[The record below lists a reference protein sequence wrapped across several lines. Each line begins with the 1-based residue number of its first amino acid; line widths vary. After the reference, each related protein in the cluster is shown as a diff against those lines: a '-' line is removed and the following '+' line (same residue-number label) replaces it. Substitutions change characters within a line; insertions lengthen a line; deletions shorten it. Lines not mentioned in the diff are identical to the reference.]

1 MFNSKFIFSDISS
14 RYILESATPLDQ
26 FEIRDYI
33 MIDAPILGNAHL
45 SLTNMGLYLG
55 IAFAILVILLGSIN
69 KLPKFIYRSWVLTK
83 ECLYD
88 TIFSVVTSQ
97 INKYNGQIY
106 FPFIFALFLFILVNN
121 LIGLIP
127 YSFSATSHFLLAFS
141 WSFAIV
147 IGTVILGV
155 TIHNIKFLGLFV
167 PQGCPLALVP
177 SLVIIET
184 LSFIARNIS
193 LGLRLAANML
203 AGHMLLFILSGF
215 TFKIFKAGLI
225 GIIGFLPLL
234 FIIAFSFLEFAIAFI
249 QAQVFVVLSSGYIK
263 DGLDLH

>member
-1 MFNSKFIFSDISS
+1 MYNYNVSNFSNNYLFETS
-14 RYILESATPLDQ
+14 TPLDQ

-45 SLTNMGLYLG
+45 SLNNMGLYLI
-55 IAFAILVILLGSIN
+55 IAFLIIVINFGIIN
-69 KLPKFIYRSWVLTK
+69 KLPKFINRSWVLTK
-83 ECLYD
+83 ECIYD
-88 TIFSVVTSQ
+88 TIFSIVISQ
-97 INKYNGQIY
+97 INKYKGQMY
-106 FPFIFALFLFILVNN
+106 FPFIFTLFLFILVNN
-121 LIGLIP
+121 LIGLVP

-141 WSFAIV
+141 WSFSV
-147 IGTVILGV
+147 VLGTVVLGV
-155 TIHNIKFLGLFV
+155 TIHKIRFLALFV
-167 PQGCPLALVP
+167 PQGSPLALVP
-177 SLVIIET
+177 FLVIIET
-184 LSFIARNIS
+184 LSFVARNIS

-215 TFKIFKAGLI
+215 TFQIFKAGLI

-249 QAQVFVVLSSGYIK
+249 QAQVFVVLTSGYIK

>member
-1 MFNSKFIFSDISS
+1 MYNYNVSNFSNNYLFETS
-14 RYILESATPLDQ
+14 TPLDQ

-45 SLTNMGLYLG
+45 SLTNMGLYLS
-55 IAFAILVILLGSIN
+55 IAFFIIVMLLGTVN

-83 ECLYD
+83 ECIYD
-88 TIFSVVTSQ
+88 TIFSIVISQ
-97 INKYNGQIY
+97 INKYKGQMY
-106 FPFIFALFLFILVNN
+106 FPFIFTLFLFILVNN
-121 LIGLIP
+121 LIGLVP

-141 WSFAIV
+141 WSFSV
-147 IGTVILGV
+147 VLGTVVLGV
-155 TIHNIKFLGLFV
+155 TIHKIRFLALFV
-167 PQGCPLALVP
+167 PQGSPLALVP
-177 SLVIIET
+177 FLVIIET
-184 LSFIARNIS
+184 LSFVARNIS

-215 TFKIFKAGLI
+215 TFQIFKAGLI

-249 QAQVFVVLSSGYIK
+249 QAQVFVVLTSGYIK